1 LKIDKGGIYAAY
13 LFLRKNRK
21 MKNQEKAVQ
30 GKEEFLDYIHR
41 EARLTKSE
49 CLEDIERVIAD
60 TEHQIQFL
68 HRLCAE
74 RGASESDIDFLTEF
88 RQEIREFFLNKI

>member
-1 LKIDKGGIYAAY
+1 
-13 LFLRKNRK
+13 

-49 CLEDIERVIAD
+49 CLEDIERVISDA
-60 TEHQIQFL
+60 EHQIQFL

-74 RGASESDIDFLTEF
+74 RGAGESDIDFLTEF
-88 RQEIREFFLNKI
+88 RKEIREFFLNKI